1 MIIILLHLNAQLNKQ
16 EGVINMKITPI
27 VNGVAVGAAVGTV
40 CYVVTKASKRQRS
53 SIRRN
58 ASHAVKSVAA
68 VINGISSVM

>member
-1 MIIILLHLNAQLNKQ
+1 
-16 EGVINMKITPI
+16 MKIAPI

-40 CYVVTKASKRQRS
+40 CYVVTKASKRQKS

-58 ASHAVKSVAA
+58 AAHAVKNVAA